1 MSNKSADEIEEYI
14 LNMNSYSAKAE
25 ITIITNK
32 NTNKYLITEQFN
44 KQENIYRKEV
54 LEPENISGIMFTYDG
69 STLSV
74 KNTDLNLSNI
84 YENYQELSS
93 NDLSLKSFIE
103 NYSKSS
109 ETKMYEENNVII
121 LEIKTENPYNT
132 YKKLYINKENGK
144 PAKIEI
150 EDISHKV
157 LIYILYNEIEIN
169 NIKKDDIL
177 AFNLELQEY
186 GI

>member
-1 MSNKSADEIEEYI
+1 MSNKSVDEIEEYI

-25 ITIITNK
+25 ITINTNK
-32 NTNKYLITEQFN
+32 NTNKYLVTEQYN
-44 KQENIYRKEV
+44 KQDNVYKKEV
-54 LEPENISGIMFTYDG
+54 LEPENISGMTFVYDG
-69 STLSV
+69 STLSI
-74 KNTDLNLSNI
+74 KNTKLNLNNI
-84 YENYQELSS
+84 YENYQEISS
-93 NDLSLKSFIE
+93 NNLSLKSFVE
-103 NYSKSS
+103 DYANDN
-109 ETKMYEENNVII
+109 ERKMYEENDMII
-121 LEIKTENPYNT
+121 LETKTQNPYNA

-150 EDISHKV
+150 EDISHKL

-177 AFNLELQEY
+177 AFNLELEEH